1 MNVKLYIRLAGF
13 SSSGHFEPEK
23 RLQCLV
29 MIFKRELFHLSF
41 DLLQMSKVPWY
52 KQRLKALLFKAR
64 FADKVEEI
72 KPVGILT
79 K

>member
-1 MNVKLYIRLAGF
+1 
-13 SSSGHFEPEK
+13 
-23 RLQCLV
+23 
-29 MIFKRELFHLSF
+29 MIFKREFFHLAF

>member
-1 MNVKLYIRLAGF
+1 
-13 SSSGHFEPEK
+13 
-23 RLQCLV
+23 
-29 MIFKRELFHLSF
+29 MIFKRELFHLAF

-72 KPVGILT
+72 KPVGVGEIRIYFVT
-79 K
+79 NFVNP